1 MSHERAGV
9 LPRTS
14 EFPGQVRFVGGG
26 FIGMFVSMPAIV
38 IYSLSALI
46 PALQAEF
53 GWSRAEIAFAYTIA
67 NLTLLVGSA
76 FAGHAADRYGARLV
90 GTLALTAFGLAV
102 LALPLFVHNITTF
115 YLAYFL
121 LSLGG
126 VGATSVVLLRP
137 VLERFDRQRGIACGI
152 ANSGAGLAAFTLP
165 QLTVL
170 CLTTGAWQAPY
181 LALGLL
187 VLLSVPIILYL
198 WRPEAGLRDREA
210 RAAIAEA
217 YGPSLREVLHTRQF
231 IIMSLVCLGAGAAT
245 TGLLVHLVPLFT
257 DLGGT
262 LESAAALASLLGLAA
277 AIGRFGAGFALDWW
291 RSPLVGLLLFG
302 SATVGLVLLRAFDAE
317 FAVIAML
324 LCGLVIGAESDLFA
338 YFCTR
343 YFGTRSLGAIYGWMY
358 GMISLGGAFGPF
370 GMGLMRDRLGDY
382 DLALGL
388 LAGTF
393 GLMALAMFGL
403 GRFRYDLQQ
412 A

>member
-1 MSHERAGV
+1 

-26 FIGMFVSMPAIV
+26 FIGMFVSMPAII

-53 GWSRAEIAFAYTIA
+53 GWSRAQIAFAYTIA
-67 NLTLLVGSA
+67 NITLLVGSA
-76 FAGHAADRYGARLV
+76 LAGHAADRYGARRV
-90 GTLALTAFGLAV
+90 AMIALSAFGLAL
-102 LALPLFVHNITTF
+102 LAVPLIVHDITTF
-115 YLAYFL
+115 YIAYFL

-152 ANSGAGLAAFTLP
+152 ANSGAGLAAFVLP

-170 CLTTGAWQAPY
+170 CLSGGQWQTPY
-181 LALGLL
+181 LVFGLI
-187 VLLSVPIILYL
+187 VLLSVPVILYL
-198 WRPEAGLRDREA
+198 WRPELAGQA
-210 RAAIAEA
+210 RRPGAANAAEA
-217 YGPSLREVLHTRQF
+217 YGPSLAEVRHTRQF
-231 IIMSLVCLGAGAAT
+231 IIMSLVCLGAGGAT

-262 LESAAALASLLGLAA
+262 LVSAAGLASLLGLAA
-277 AIGRFGAGFALDWW
+277 AVGRFTAGFALDWW

-302 SATVGLVLLRAFDAE
+302 SATAGLLLLRAFGAE
-317 FAVIAML
+317 FAVVAML

-358 GMISLGGAFGPF
+358 GMISLGGAVGPF
-370 GMGLMRDRLGDY
+370 GIGLMRDRLGDY
-382 DLALGL
+382 DLALGI

-393 GLMALAMFGL
+393 GLMALAMVGL
-403 GRFRYDLQQ
+403 GRFRYDLHEE
-412 A
+412 

>member
-67 NLTLLVGSA
+67 NLTLLAGSA

-102 LALPLFVHNITTF
+102 LALPLFVHDLTTF

-198 WRPEAGLRDREA
+198 WRPEAGPRDREA

>member
-1 MSHERAGV
+1 
-9 LPRTS
+9 
-14 EFPGQVRFVGGG
+14 VGGG